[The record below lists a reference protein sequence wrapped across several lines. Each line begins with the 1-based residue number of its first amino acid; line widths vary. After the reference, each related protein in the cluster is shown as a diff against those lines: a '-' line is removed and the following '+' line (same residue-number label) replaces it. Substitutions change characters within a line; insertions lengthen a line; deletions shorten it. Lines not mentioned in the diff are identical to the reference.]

1 LVDWVGAGGS
11 CLRVIRICIAIL
23 QSGGAWVVRF
33 VAALLV
39 VLFVLFNG
47 DGESVYI
54 LAITWWQ
61 SFPFMWAP
69 RHCLL

>member
-1 LVDWVGAGGS
+1 MVDWVGAGGS

-47 DGESVYI
+47 DGESVYSCNN
-54 LAITWWQ
+54 LVAEFSLLQ
-61 SFPFMWAP
+61 SSA
-69 RHCLL
+69 